1 MTRSYVLSHPMM
13 VYNLPEGETFNV
25 LLTGDPDFVLEFAAI
40 LDQHNV
46 PFGILPSMDE
56 IDELGVELD
65 LADQLLS
72 SSKVDEAEYS
82 PYSNRVLRDVR
93 ASSGMFTH
101 IVDLSVSAH
110 FDRKITVEVASSVNP
125 RATVIA
131 SVLSNTATELGML
144 ANIANRVVGVSLLP
158 SIMSSVSTIDM
169 AAGLNTAATHIQ
181 HALAL
186 LKRLDYSVEL
196 VEDRVGLVQVRV
208 LTMLI
213 NEAAFAVMEGLAT
226 PEDIDKAMLLGV
238 NYPKGPLAW
247 ADEIGIGVVTL
258 ILDGL
263 RREYEQ
269 ERYRPCVL
277 LKQMMRAG
285 WTGKA
290 AGKGFFDYA

>member
-25 LLTGDPDFVLEFAAI
+25 LLTGYPDFVLEFAAI

-208 LTMLI
+208 LAMLI

>member
-1 MTRSYVLSHPMM
+1 
-13 VYNLPEGETFNV
+13 ETFNV
-25 LLTGDPDFVLEFAAI
+25 LLTGDPDFVLEFAGI
-40 LDQHNV
+40 LDRHDV
-46 PFGILPSMDE
+46 PFSILPSMDE

-65 LADQLLS
+65 IVDPQLSDSAL
-72 SSKVDEAEYS
+72 DAAEYG
-82 PYSNRVLRDVR
+82 PYADRVIGDVR
-93 ASSGMFTH
+93 TSAGKFTH
-101 IVDLSVSAH
+101 VVDLSISAH

-144 ANIANRVVGVSLLP
+144 ANIPDRIVGVSLLP
-158 SIMSSVSTIDM
+158 SVMSSATTIDM
-169 AAGLNTAATHIQ
+169 SAGLNAKDVHIE
-181 HALAL
+181 HALSL
-186 LKRLDYSVEL
+186 LRRLGYVVER

-208 LTMLI
+208 LAMLI

-226 PEDIDKAMLLGV
+226 PEDIDKAMQLGV
-238 NYPKGPLAW
+238 NYPKGLLAW
-247 ADEIGIGVVTL
+247 ADEIGIGIVTL

-285 WTGKA
+285 WTGKS
-290 AGKGFFDYA
+290 AGRGFFIYT

>member
-25 LLTGDPDFVLEFAAI
+25 LLTGDPDFILEFAAI
-40 LDQHNV
+40 LDRHNV

-72 SSKVDEAEYS
+72 SSKGDEAEYS
-82 PYSNRVLRDVR
+82 PYSDRVLSDVR
-93 ASSGMFTH
+93 ATSGMFTH

-125 RATVIA
+125 RATIIA

-144 ANIANRVVGVSLLP
+144 ANISNRVVGVSLLP
-158 SIMSSVSTIDM
+158 SIMSTVTTIDM
-169 AAGLNTAATHIQ
+169 AAGLNTTTAHIQ

-186 LKRLDYSVEL
+186 LKRLSYSVEV

-208 LTMLI
+208 LAMLI

>member
-40 LDQHNV
+40 LDRHNV

-72 SSKVDEAEYS
+72 ASKLDEAEFS
-82 PYSNRVLRDVR
+82 PYSDRVLSDVR

-169 AAGLNTAATHIQ
+169 AAGLNTAAAHVQ

-208 LTMLI
+208 LAMLI

-290 AGKGFFDYA
+290 AGKGFFVYT